1 MVDLIITLLE
11 YVAKLAGI
19 HEGNRKEYFDRYV
32 QPAYD
37 AAELIYNDYRS
48 MLQDLRREV
57 EHSDTAEPIVRMLE
71 KRRGDLVA
79 ARTRLRAVIT
89 ERMNEGRA
97 TRFEAGVLGLMS
109 GVVTSVDRPYFQTYG
124 YAEAGGGLA
133 PTLGRHTVLD
143 ILAQLDDREGDDIS
157 TMRQALLAAVDDKI
171 QGIAEAWRTMVAGY
185 AELHTGTLPPAG
197 PSSRPR
203 RRRVEQIAEV
213 RSLLNEIYDMLGSGQ
228 YDRKVAIDFEK
239 QVAKVL
245 PELHPIA
252 QEVRET
258 VHDLDNEEPNTAVAD
273 LEACLTR
280 FVQELDRVLR
290 V

>member
-1 MVDLIITLLE
+1 
-11 YVAKLAGI
+11 
-19 HEGNRKEYFDRYV
+19 
-32 QPAYD
+32 
-37 AAELIYNDYRS
+37 
-48 MLQDLRREV
+48 
-57 EHSDTAEPIVRMLE
+57 
-71 KRRGDLVA
+71 
-79 ARTRLRAVIT
+79 
-89 ERMNEGRA
+89 
-97 TRFEAGVLGLMS
+97 
-109 GVVTSVDRPYFQTYG
+109 VVTSVDRPYFQTYG